1 MSPAQRRNRLN
12 RFKTRKTG
20 FRFIKY
26 LFLVIL
32 IGALALVVALQTKYW
47 GTRNKLSTVISAA
60 SGDVVISTFDPEG
73 ESITNV
79 LIPANTQLDV
89 ARGLGSFRA
98 KSIWQ
103 LGINEKLGG
112 KLLTET
118 IVKNFHFP
126 VYTWG
131 DNNIKGLAD
140 VEFLSIFRAVFFP
153 AKTNLKI
160 GDRIKMAF
168 FSLGVKASKRV
179 NIDLREG
186 QYLKKTRLVDGEE
199 GYLVSGVGL
208 SKLFP
213 TFSENG
219 ISQQNLRV
227 NVKDATGQRGV
238 AEQIGATLEVLGVK
252 VASLERKR
260 VEDLDCSFRTKNE
273 DLAKK
278 VSFIFSC
285 KREKIAP
292 EGNFDLELN
301 LGSQF
306 AKRY

>member
-1 MSPAQRRNRLN
+1 MSPAARRKRLN

-26 LFLVIL
+26 LFVVIL
-32 IGALALVVALQTKYW
+32 IGVLAIVVALQTKYW
-47 GTRNKLSTVISAA
+47 DARNKLSTVISAE

-89 ARGLGSFRA
+89 ARGLGSFRV

-112 KLLTET
+112 KLLSET

-131 DNNIKGLAD
+131 DNNIKGLAES
-140 VEFLSIFRAVFFP
+140 EFLSIFRAVFFP

-160 GDRIKMAF
+160 GDRIKIAF

-186 QYLKKTRLVDGEE
+186 QYLKKTQLVDGEE
-199 GYLVSGVGL
+199 GYLVSVAGL

-219 ISQQNLRV
+219 ISQQNLRI
-227 NVKDATGQRGV
+227 NIKDETGQREV
-238 AEQIGATLEVLGVK
+238 AEQVGETLEVLGVK
-252 VASLERKR
+252 VASLERKG